1 MVRTISGTGL
11 PAGLSALVDKYRDVQ
26 PRPVRFRPPNWT
38 AVLYRVQPQLDVTA
52 LLRSRVY
59 TAPLAGSKAKDR
71 TVTFASVRAAC
82 EAMDV
87 GNEREVLQAFV
98 LTMAWASAGA
108 VNATLR
114 STARALGDP
123 DRAHR
128 ILGDSV
134 RRLRSG
140 QSLNDGALEA
150 NYRAW
155 SLRGVG
161 QSPASRWWAAAGY
174 VAGRGWQPLVLDDRV
189 YATLNRTL
197 QIGGTARLASSRSR
211 AARYR
216 AYVDAVHRWAVELRL
231 EGRDVD
237 AERIVFVLEQHDGG
251 ATPSG

>member
-11 PAGLSALVDKYRDVQ
+11 PAALPALVDKYRDVQ

-52 LLRSRVY
+52 LLRSRLY

-71 TVTFASVRAAC
+71 TVTFASVRSAC
-82 EAMDV
+82 RAMDV
-87 GNEREVLQAFV
+87 GNQREVLQAFV

-108 VNATLR
+108 VNPTLR
-114 STARALGDP
+114 ATAGALADP

-128 ILGDSV
+128 VLGDSV
-134 RRLRSG
+134 RRLRAAEA
-140 QSLNDGALEA
+140 LHDGALEA
-150 NYRAW
+150 NHRAW
-155 SLRGVG
+155 SLRGAG
-161 QSPASRWWAAAGY
+161 QSPASCWWAAAGY
-174 VAGRGWQPLVLDDRV
+174 VPGRNWQPLVLDERV

-237 AERIVFVLEQHDGG
+237 AERIVFVLGLHDGG
-251 ATPSG
+251 STPPG